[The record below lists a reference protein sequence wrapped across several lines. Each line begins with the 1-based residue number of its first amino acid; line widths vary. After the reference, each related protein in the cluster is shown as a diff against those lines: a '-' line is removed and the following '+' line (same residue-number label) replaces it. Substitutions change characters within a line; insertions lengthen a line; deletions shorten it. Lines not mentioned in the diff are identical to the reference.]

1 MPLEAEKRA
10 KFRKGFAFNV
20 VMLNNIYAGITMQS
34 FYRP

>member
-20 VMLNNIYAGITMQS
+20 LMLT
-34 FYRP
+34 RRHVDKVTP